1 MLTVERIAPHISEGE
16 RAAKERDYL
25 SMTSEERRWVR
36 RRAISARGRVVA
48 LALPTGTVLHPSDIL
63 ANEPRWYLEVEA
75 AEEPVLAVR
84 PRDYQAALRV
94 AFEVGNHHFPL
105 AIDGEKLLVPDDT
118 AMLQLL
124 NRLGEPW
131 ERIRAVFDP
140 IAKGHRHES

>member
-1 MLTVERIAPHISEGE
+1 MLTVERIAPRLSDGE
-16 RAAKERDYL
+16 RAAKERDHL

-36 RRAISARGRVVA
+36 RRAISARGRSVA
-48 LALPTGTVLHPSDIL
+48 LALPTGTVLHPGDIL

-75 AEEPVLAVR
+75 AEEPVLAVQ

-105 AIDGEKLLVPDDT
+105 AIQGEELLVPDDT
-118 AMLQLL
+118 AMFQLL
-124 NRLGEPW
+124 KRLGEPW

>member
-1 MLTVERIAPHISEGE
+1 MLTVERILPRLSDGE
-16 RAAKERDYL
+16 RAAKERDHL

-36 RRAISARGRVVA
+36 RRAISASGRSVA
-48 LALPTGTVLHPSDIL
+48 LALPTGTVLHPGDIL

-75 AEEPVLAVR
+75 AEEAVLAVR
-84 PRDYQAALRV
+84 PRDNQAALRI

-105 AIDGEKLLVPDDT
+105 AIQGEKLLVPDDT

-124 NRLGEPW
+124 KRLGEPW

-140 IAKGHRHES
+140 IAKEHRHES

>member
-1 MLTVERIAPHISEGE
+1 MLTVERISPRLSDGE
-16 RAAKERDYL
+16 RASKERDHL

-36 RRAISARGRVVA
+36 RRALSARGRSVA
-48 LALPTGTVLHPSDIL
+48 LALPTGTVLHPGDIL
-63 ANEPRWYLEVEA
+63 ANELRWYLEIEA
-75 AEEPVLAVR
+75 AEEPVFAVR

-105 AIDGEKLLVPDDT
+105 AIEGEKLLVPDDT

>member
-1 MLTVERIAPHISEGE
+1 MLTVERIAPRISDSE

-25 SMTSEERRWVR
+25 CMTSEERRWVR
-36 RRAISARGRVVA
+36 RRAVSARGRLVA
-48 LALPTGTVLHPSDIL
+48 LALPTGTVLHPGDIL
-63 ANEPRWYLEVEA
+63 ANELRWYLEIEA
-75 AEEPVLAVR
+75 AEEPVFAVR

-105 AIDGEKLLVPDDT
+105 AIEGEKLLVPDDT

>member
-1 MLTVERIAPHISEGE
+1 MV
-16 RAAKERDYL
+16 
-25 SMTSEERRWVR
+25 
-36 RRAISARGRVVA
+36 
-48 LALPTGTVLHPSDIL
+48 
-63 ANEPRWYLEVEA
+63 PR
-75 AEEPVLAVR
+75 EEPVIAVR

-105 AIDGEKLLVPDDT
+105 AIEGEKLLVPDDT